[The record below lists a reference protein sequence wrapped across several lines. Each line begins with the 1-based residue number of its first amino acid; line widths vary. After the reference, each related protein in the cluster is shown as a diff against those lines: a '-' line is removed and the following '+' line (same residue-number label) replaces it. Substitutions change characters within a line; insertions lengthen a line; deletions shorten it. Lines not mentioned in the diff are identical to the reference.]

1 MNVGRLATAIVAAF
15 CIVAPRASPA
25 SDPRS
30 NAPAVRGTSVPSANS
45 TAVPPVPWGNIEH
58 ELTSADVEAWLNG
71 LLTYGLKNGD
81 IAGAVVAVVKDGKVL
96 FQSGYGYADVEKKLP
111 MDPERIMTRIGS
123 TSKLFTWTAVMQ
135 LVGQGK
141 LDLSRNVD
149 DYLDFKVSPAGG
161 KPITLLDLMNHEGGF
176 EEGLKDLLSMDPH
189 AFQSTETYLKQHPRP
204 LLFPPGTVPA
214 YSNYGAALAGYIVQ
228 RVSGKSYEQYIDDD
242 IFLPLGM
249 QHSTFAQPL
258 PERFK
263 GMISQGYRTASTPP
277 QPYEL
282 VVTQPAGSAAS
293 TAADMARFMLAH
305 LQQGRLGNYD
315 MLDSQTAQLMHSPSE
330 TPLPGFNTMAHGFFY
345 DTRNDRTLIG
355 HGGDT
360 IFFHSELELLP
371 QEGVGI
377 FYSFN
382 SRGRDE
388 AVYGLRKALLEQFV
402 NRYFPQA
409 SVLPEPPTLVSAAV
423 DAQKIAGRYQ
433 TSRRVEHGFLSMFYL
448 LQQTVIRANPDGTIV
463 APKAIETGE
472 AHLHE
477 VSPNV
482 WREIGGTH
490 RLALRNVNGVKTVL
504 DSEDPSSVLQEVPG
518 YQSAPLNLTVL
529 AGSLLILALTVL
541 LWPVSYFLRRHYQH
555 AFAGPVEGRRLQTFL
570 RIAATFD
577 VLWLVCW
584 TIVLLPVLSVQLD
597 FYSTGHDPLIRT
609 LQLAGLVVI
618 ALAAGG
624 IWSVWRLCRLEG
636 SWLYRIGNGLV
647 AAGLVGLVW
656 IGFIGGL
663 ISFNLNY

>member
-1 MNVGRLATAIVAAF
+1 MKVGPIAAAMIAAF
-15 CIVAPRASPA
+15 CIVAARQSQASP
-25 SDPRS
+25 
-30 NAPAVRGTSVPSANS
+30 SVPAG
-45 TAVPPVPWGNIEH
+45 TAH
-58 ELTSADVEAWLNG
+58 ELTATDVEAWLNG

-81 IAGAVVAVVKDGKVL
+81 IAGAVVAIVKDGKVL
-96 FQSGYGYADVEKKLP
+96 FQGGYGYADVEKKLP
-111 MDPERIMTRIGS
+111 MDPERVMTRLGS

-135 LVGQGK
+135 LVAQGK
-141 LDLSRNVD
+141 LDLNRNVD

-189 AFQSTETYLKQHPRP
+189 AFQSTETYLKKHPRP

-214 YSNYGAALAGYIVQ
+214 YSNYGTALAGYIVQ
-228 RVSGKSYEQYIDDD
+228 RISGEPYERYIDDH
-242 IFLPLGM
+242 ILLPLGM

-263 GMISQGYRTASTPP
+263 GMVSQGYRTASTPP

-330 TPLPGFNTMAHGFFY
+330 AALPGFGKMAHGFFY
-345 DTRNDRTLIG
+345 ETRNGRTLIG

-360 IFFHSELELLP
+360 IFFHTELELLP

-377 FYSFN
+377 FYTLN
-382 SRGRDE
+382 SRGRE
-388 AVYGLRKALLEQFV
+388 NAVYALRKALLDEFI
-402 NRYFPQA
+402 NRYFPPE
-409 SVLPEPPTLVSAAV
+409 SVSPEPPAPASAAA
-423 DAQKIAGRYQ
+423 DAKRIAGRYQ
-433 TSRRVEHGFLSMFYL
+433 TSRRVEHGFLSVFYL
-448 LQQTVIRANPDGTIV
+448 LQQTVISTNPDGTIV
-463 APKAIETGE
+463 APDAFEPGE

-477 VSPNV
+477 VAPDV
-482 WREIGGTH
+482 WREIGGT
-490 RLALRNVNGVKTVL
+490 RQLALRNVNGVKTVL
-504 DSEDPSSVLQEVPG
+504 DSEDPSSVLQEVSG
-518 YQSAPLNLTVL
+518 LQSAPLNVTVL
-529 AGSLLILALTVL
+529 LGSFLILALTVI
-541 LWPVSYFLRRHYQH
+541 LWPVSYFVRRHYQSVL
-555 AFAGPVEGRRLQTFL
+555 AYSAEGRRLRTFL
-570 RIAATFD
+570 RIASTFD

-584 TIVLLPVLSVQLD
+584 TLVLLPVLSVQLD
-597 FYSTGHDPLIRT
+597 FYSTAHDALIRAM
-609 LQLAGLVVI
+609 QLAAWVVI

-624 IWSVWRLCRLEG
+624 VWSAWRLCRLEG
-636 SWLYRIGNGLV
+636 SWPVRIGNGLI
-647 AAGLVGLVW
+647 AAGLVGVVW

-663 ISFNLNY
+663 IYFNLNY